1 MDKDILA
8 EAATIAR
15 GLAIDAITAS
25 KSGHLGL
32 PLGAAEIGA
41 VLFGESLSM
50 NSRIPDWINRD
61 RFVLSAGHGS
71 MFLYAWLHLSGYD
84 VSLQDVKDF
93 RTLRSKTPGHPEF
106 GQTAGVESTTGP
118 LGQGIGNS
126 VGMAVAAKKTA
137 KKFNTS
143 DHTIVDHHVIC
154 LAGDGCIQE
163 GIAAEASA
171 FAGHFGLD
179 NLILIYDSNDVTLD
193 ADAEATQ
200 SEDTALR
207 YQSYGWDVVT
217 IDGHDMDAVHG
228 SVTEAKS
235 NDNGKPKLIIAKT
248 LIGKGIEEIAGTFKA
263 HGEAGIHYADK
274 ARTDLGLPEETFFVS
289 EKVKTF
295 FAKRKQELASKYNDW
310 LENYNAWKAANPNL
324 ASLLESAQNKEK
336 EDVDRLLA
344 SIPEADTEKSV
355 ATRVAG
361 ANVINALASE
371 IPLLITGSADL
382 FGSTKNYITGG
393 GDFTREDAG
402 GRNFRFGI
410 REHAMGAIVNGIAY
424 HGIFT
429 ASGATFTTFADYM
442 RPSLRLAAL
451 AKLPNFHIFTHDSVA
466 VGQDGPTHQPV
477 EVVSAL
483 RLIPGMDVVRPAD
496 PEETAG
502 AFVAALERKD
512 GPTSIVL
519 SRQGVPILNS
529 IPLEDRRRGILR
541 GAYIARREVGDLN
554 LILLSNGA
562 ELQHALTAAEELGA
576 GARVVS
582 IPSFERF
589 ERQSDNYKKS
599 VLPSTCR
606 KRVAI
611 EAGVSDIWYKY
622 VGLDGKVIGIDRF
635 GLSADGGLVLRELG
649 ITTENVVAAA
659 RSLK

>member
-1 MDKDILA
+1 MNEDILVK
-8 EAATIAR
+8 AATIAR
-15 GLAIDAITAS
+15 GLAIDAITAC

-41 VLFGESLSM
+41 VLFGDSLSM
-50 NSRIPDWINRD
+50 NPRIPDWINRD

-84 VSLQDVKDF
+84 VSLQDVKGF
-93 RTLRSKTPGHPEF
+93 RTLHSKTPGHPEF
-106 GQTAGVESTTGP
+106 GETAGVESTTGP

-137 KKFNTS
+137 EKFNTAE
-143 DHTIVDHHVIC
+143 HTIVDHHVIC

-179 NLILIYDSNDVTLD
+179 NLILIFDSNDVTLD
-193 ADAEATQ
+193 ATAEATQ

-207 YQSYGWDVVT
+207 YQSYGWDAAT
-217 IDGHDMDAVHG
+217 IDGHDIDAVHTA
-228 SVTEAKS
+228 VTEAKA

-248 LIGKGIEEIAGTFKA
+248 LIGKGIEEVAGTFKA
-263 HGEAGIHYADK
+263 HGEAGVNYAEK
-274 ARTDLGLPEETFFVS
+274 ARAGLGLPEETFFVS

-295 FAKRKQELASKYNDW
+295 FAERKQELASKYNKW
-310 LENYNAWKAANPNL
+310 LDNYNAWKAANPNL
-324 ASLLESAQNKEK
+324 ASLLESAQNKEP

-344 SIPEADTEKSV
+344 SIPKADTEKSI

-361 ANVINALASE
+361 GHVINALASE
-371 IPLLITGSADL
+371 LPLLITGSADL
-382 FGSTKNYITGG
+382 FGSTKNYINDG
-393 GDFTREDAG
+393 GDFTRDNAG

-442 RPSLRLAAL
+442 RPSLRLSAL

-519 SRQGVPILNS
+519 SRQGVPPLNS
-529 IPLEDRRRGILR
+529 IPVEDRRRGILK
-541 GAYIARREVGDLN
+541 GAYIARKEVGELN
-554 LILLSNGA
+554 VILLSNGA
-562 ELQHALTAAEELGA
+562 ELQHTLTAAEELGV

-589 ERQSDNYKKS
+589 ERQSDDYKES
-599 VLPSTCR
+599 VLPTACR

-611 EAGVSDIWYKY
+611 EAGVSDIWHKY
-622 VGLDGKVIGIDRF
+622 VGLDGTVIGINRF

-649 ITTENVVAAA
+649 ITAESVVTAA
-659 RSLK
+659 RNLQ